1 MRAALIRSHG
11 QPPEY
16 QDHPVPRRGT
26 GQALVRVTAAP
37 VCPLD
42 LLCAGAPS

>member
-1 MRAALIRSHG
+1 MTATMRAALIRSHG

-26 GQALVRVTAAP
+26 GQALDPGDCRPGLPA
-37 VCPLD
+37 
-42 LLCAGAPS
+42 